1 MRSLIQNIEKKIK
14 KNFDVSKIE
23 IIDNSHKHQGHKF
36 FQKGKFHLKIIIR
49 SEDLKNLN
57 KIDAHKKIMQVLR
70 QELKDKIHALEIKI
84 N

>member
-1 MRSLIQNIEKKIK
+1 MESFIKIIEKKIK
-14 KNFDVSKIE
+14 RNIDAKSIE
-23 IIDNSHKHQGHKF
+23 VIDNSHKHQGHKF
-36 FQKGKFHLKIIIR
+36 FQKGKVHLKIIII

>member
-36 FQKGKFHLKIIIR
+36 FQKGKFHLKTIIR
-49 SEDLKNLN
+49 L
-57 KIDAHKKIMQVLR
+57 
-70 QELKDKIHALEIKI
+70 
-84 N
+84 